1 MMSLDERTS
10 PLYITTRL
18 YNHSVMNIASPHLD
32 AAFAALADPT
42 RRAIVAR
49 LALGEATV
57 MELAEPFEMSQP
69 AISKH
74 LKVLENAGL
83 ISRGRDAQRR
93 PCRLEPQQL
102 ADASGWLDHY
112 REVWEKN
119 FRRLDA
125 LLAEMKSQQKR
136 ASPPKRRSKKS

>member
-1 MMSLDERTS
+1 
-10 PLYITTRL
+10 
-18 YNHSVMNIASPHLD
+18 MNLASPHLD

-57 MELAEPFEMSQP
+57 MELAAPFDMSQP

-74 LKVLENAGL
+74 LNVLENAGL

-93 PCRLEPQQL
+93 PCRLEPQVL

-112 REVWEKN
+112 REVWERN

-125 LLAEMKSQQKR
+125 LLEEMKSQQKKESTPR
-136 ASPPKRRSKKS
+136 RRSKS